1 MCSSEE
7 VCKVAFQYVKKD
19 TALDKMNP
27 LIKLFYMA
35 VALIFVIQ
43 MTATQ
48 DIAILIIWILM
59 ALTWWIVGKVELSS
73 LGFLL
78 KLLTLL
84 FVFLF
89 LVQGLTY
96 RFGDQTIFLKLFD
109 LPIVDSQTGEIA
121 TNYGEL
127 TVGGLMYGMVI
138 ALRVIS
144 VVMVVPIFTMT
155 SPMDRITASLAKV
168 KVPQKIIFM
177 FMTAMRFVPLVQESW
192 DSIIEAQKIRG
203 FDIEKA
209 NMLQKLRKAYV
220 PIITPLLLLMFRR
233 AMDLEVAINAR
244 AFGAK
249 GERTYIEDVSF
260 KARDY
265 GGALAIILS
274 FALVMYLKYFET
286 TNFVWNYLVF
296 FVTTGAVIVGN
307 LAAMLSID
315 VLIQWLNNFILNLPY
330 IGIGGAYF
338 DQHLLTGY
346 GGFFF
351 ILLVGFVIYKLGRR
365 YLGKKKRTKQWSA

>member
-1 MCSSEE
+1 M
-7 VCKVAFQYVKKD
+7 AFQYVEKD
-19 TALDKMNP
+19 TPIDKMNP

-35 VALIFVIQ
+35 LGLIFVVQ
-43 MTATQ
+43 MTAIQ
-48 DIAILIIWILM
+48 DIAILLVWIGIAVL
-59 ALTWWIVGKVELSS
+59 WWLVGKVELSS

-78 KLLTLL
+78 KLLTFL

-96 RFGDQTIFLKLFD
+96 RFGDQTIILKLFD
-109 LPIVDSQTGEIA
+109 LPIVSEGTGQVV

-127 TVGGLMYGMVI
+127 TIGGVMYGLVI

-144 VVMVVPIFTMT
+144 VVMVVPIYTMT

-168 KVPQKIIFM
+168 KVPQKMIFM

-209 NMLQKLRKAYV
+209 NILTKLRKAYV

-249 GERTYIEDVSF
+249 KERTYIEDVSF

-265 GGALAIILS
+265 GGAFAIILT
-274 FALVMYLKYFET
+274 FGLVMWLKYFENT
-286 TNFVWNYLVF
+286 QFVWNYLVF
-296 FVTTGAVIVGN
+296 FVTTGATFVGN
-307 LAAMLSID
+307 IVAQFGID
-315 VLIQWLNNFILNLPY
+315 VLLQDINSFILGLPY
-330 IGIGGAYF
+330 IGIAGGYF
-338 DQHLLTGY
+338 DQNLLTGY
-346 GGFFF
+346 GGIFF
-351 ILLVGFVIYKLGRR
+351 ILLVAYVIKKLAGR
-365 YLGKKKRTKQWSA
+365 YLGNKKRAKQWST

>member
-1 MCSSEE
+1 M
-7 VCKVAFQYVKKD
+7 AFQYVKKD